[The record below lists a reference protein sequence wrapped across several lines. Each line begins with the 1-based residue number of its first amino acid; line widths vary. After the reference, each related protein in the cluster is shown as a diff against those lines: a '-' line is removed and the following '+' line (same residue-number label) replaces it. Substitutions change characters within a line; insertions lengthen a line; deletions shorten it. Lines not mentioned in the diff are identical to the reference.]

1 YALPMLWRGNIIGWG
16 NLSVKDDALVCEFG
30 YVSGRAPKE
39 REFRLA
45 LAVEC
50 ENMQHFLRLSTNTLA
65 ACSVR

>member
-1 YALPMLWRGNIIGWG
+1 
-16 NLSVKDDALVCEFG
+16 VKDDALVCEFG
-30 YVSGRAPKE
+30 YVSGGAPKE
-39 REFRLA
+39 RVFRSA